1 MRKVGTI
8 YLSDELIK
16 RAERIR
22 YYLIIGGR
30 NIARVEG
37 AEYCYLDKT
46 TGRWVS
52 DLFVF
57 RHVSGIGGDA
67 DAKEITRSQ
76 ARQWVSEHRLG
87 VSVEWL

>member
-16 RAERIR
+16 RAERIC
-22 YYLIIGGR
+22 YYLIFGGR

-52 DLFVF
+52 DLFV
-57 RHVSGIGGDA
+57 
-67 DAKEITRSQ
+67 
-76 ARQWVSEHRLG
+76 
-87 VSVEWL
+87 

>member
-1 MRKVGTI
+1 MSRGKMSEI
-8 YLSDELIK
+8 Q
-16 RAERIR
+16 
-22 YYLIIGGR
+22 YYLIFGGL

-52 DLFVF
+52 SPFVF

-67 DAKEITRSQ
+67 DAKEITRNR